1 MSSISGRFQLLNPDR
16 IFTGIVF
23 KRYCSVITIREHI
36 AAEEALTGGGE
47 AVGVDEA
54 ADLWVVIT
62 ALQVIES
69 RLFGVI
75 FWKQSAHFYHA
86 KRN

>member
-54 ADLWVVIT
+54 AEVGVVVT

-69 RLFGVI
+69 QLLGRI
-75 FWKQSAHFYHA
+75 IA
-86 KRN
+86 KLLNKY